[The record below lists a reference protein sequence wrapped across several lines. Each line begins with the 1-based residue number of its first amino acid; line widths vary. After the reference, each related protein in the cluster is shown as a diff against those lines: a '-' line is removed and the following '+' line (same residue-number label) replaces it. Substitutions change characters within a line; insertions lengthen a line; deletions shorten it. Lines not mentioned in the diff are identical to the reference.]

1 MNSQKWRKEKKMVKH
16 IYSRVKRS
24 GSSKILLLVTS
35 VALTMLFSWSST
47 GSYPAAAQQGTAQP
61 NFVFILADDMQY
73 MPKTRSLLQ
82 DQGMSFEEAF
92 VSNAICCP
100 SRATIMR
107 GQYSHNNG
115 VWTNGGS
122 DGGSDGGW
130 WTYHRHGGEQ
140 DNVATRLDAAGY
152 RTGLF
157 GKYLNGYNGNTVPRG
172 WDVWFGGVWMGGVEY
187 YDYDINDN
195 GTIRHFGATD
205 KDYLTDVLRM
215 QTKAFIGAS
224 VAQGKPFFAYVA
236 PTAPH
241 VPSIPATRDLHAYDG
256 EKAPRPPSFNEDDVS
271 DKPPWISSRPPLRD
285 DQIAQIDTRQENRAE
300 TLQALDDLIEG
311 IVNKLNS
318 DRVLNNTY
326 IFFTSD
332 NGLES
337 GEHRIPGGK
346 LRPYEESIRMPLLV
360 RGPGVAAGSTTDKL
374 ALNTDFFPTLANLAG
389 IRKPSYVDGRS
400 LRPVLK
406 GSAKTWRSAILLE
419 HRDLRDPSTSRSY
432 YGMRTSDGSKYVEYE
447 QGFRELYDLNT
458 DPFELSNSYD
468 AATPPPELAA
478 RLQALKACVGKSCRA
493 AENGP

>member
-1 MNSQKWRKEKKMVKH
+1 M
-16 IYSRVKRS
+16 
-24 GSSKILLLVTS
+24 GKIVMPLAS
-35 VALTMLFSWSST
+35 VALVVLLSLGLS
-47 GSYPAAAQQGTAQP
+47 GSMPREVGALSAKP
-61 NFVFILADDMQY
+61 NIVFILADDMRKDDLKY
-73 MPKTRSLLQ
+73 MPKTRSALQ
-82 DQGMSFEEAF
+82 DKGMSFENAF
-92 VSNAICCP
+92 VSHALCCP

-107 GQYSHNNG
+107 GQYAHNTHVWSNG
-115 VWTNGGS
+115 STDSSSTTSGGLQAYK
-122 DGGSDGGW
+122 DN
-130 WTYHRHGGEQ
+130 GGEQ

-157 GKYLNGYNGNTVPRG
+157 GKYLNGYNGNTVPRS
-172 WDVWFGGVWMGGVEY
+172 WDVWFGGVKMSGVEY
-187 YDYDINDN
+187 YDYDMNEN

-205 KDYLTDVLRM
+205 KDYLTDVLRRR
-215 QTKAFIGAS
+215 TKAFIGAS

-241 VPSIPATRDLHAYDG
+241 GPLIPATRDLHAYDG

-360 RGPGVAAGSTTDKL
+360 RGP
-374 ALNTDFFPTLANLAG
+374 
-389 IRKPSYVDGRS
+389 
-400 LRPVLK
+400 
-406 GSAKTWRSAILLE
+406 
-419 HRDLRDPSTSRSY
+419 
-432 YGMRTSDGSKYVEYE
+432 
-447 QGFRELYDLNT
+447 
-458 DPFELSNSYD
+458 
-468 AATPPPELAA
+468 
-478 RLQALKACVGKSCRA
+478 
-493 AENGP
+493 